1 MGKRGGYSKVFR
13 KKITRQYSSLSPSFT
28 KIADF
33 ILTSHQRAAFMS
45 ASRLAKHVGVDVATV
60 TRFAQQLGYEGY
72 IELSR
77 EIQDKVLEEMHE
89 SRAPIVERMASA
101 EGVFAQTLW
110 RDWAN
115 LEKTI
120 QHLSTDDAERAIDA
134 LVKARQ
140 IYFVAEG
147 VGSGLAQAAR
157 SYLKMVRSQVFI
169 LEQGPFDTALELKD
183 LGPEDVVVGIGFTN
197 YAYAATRA
205 VEMANLAGAT
215 TIGLIAQPNCSI
227 GAHAQILFSCS
238 VTEMGYLP
246 SLTCMGAILFA
257 LVYSVCVKDLDVYN
271 RNLVDFQR
279 AYTDLTEG
287 TPRDDDEVVEDL
299 LALF

>member
-1 MGKRGGYSKVFR
+1 MFR

-28 KIADF
+28 KIANF

-72 IELSR
+72 IELSH
-77 EIQDKVLEEMHE
+77 EIQETVLEEMRE
-89 SRAPIVERMASA
+89 SRAPVVERLTSA

-120 QHLSTDDAERAIDA
+120 QDLTTDDAERAIDA
-134 LVKARQ
+134 LMKARR
-140 IYFVAEG
+140 IYFVSEG
-147 VGSGLAQAAR
+147 VGAGLAQAAH
-157 SYLKMVRSQVFI
+157 SYLKMVRSQVFA
-169 LEQGPFDTALELKD
+169 LTHGPFDMALELKE

-205 VEMANLAGAT
+205 VQMANAAGAT
-215 TIGLIAQPNCSI
+215 SIGMIAQADCSI

-246 SLTCMGAILFA
+246 SLSCMGAMIFA
-257 LVYSVCVKDLDVYN
+257 LVYSVCVKDVEVYN
-271 RNLVDFQR
+271 RKLVDFQR
-279 AYTDLTEG
+279 AYGDLTEG
-287 TPRDDDEVVEDL
+287 TSRDDEQVLEHLLDL
-299 LALF
+299 F